1 MELYLVRHGE
11 PDWTQGGIARNDPVL
26 TQLGHDQAQ
35 LVADRLE
42 PLKGMDE
49 IWVSPMNR
57 AQQTGEPIAEALGF
71 DSETYDW
78 LHELKNPPEFEGQP
92 GEEVN
97 RYFETVNLRPIEDLW
112 DGFGKNGESFRD
124 FHIRVTEGLVDTLDS
139 HGIHPYPDSQH
150 LWKLD
155 ELGKRIVIVAHGG
168 TNAVILGYLL
178 GLDPV
183 PWEWERFAH
192 PHTGVSRL
200 NMVRIADGWAFSL
213 RQVGDVSHLPR
224 EMVTT

>member
-1 MELYLVRHGE
+1 MDLFLIRHGE
-11 PDWTQGGIARNDPVL
+11 PDWTQDGIARNDPVL
-26 TQLGHDQAQ
+26 TERGHQQAS
-35 LVADRLE
+35 LVAKRLGA
-42 PLKGMDE
+42 LHGVDE

-57 AQQTGEPIAEALGF
+57 AQETSVPIAAALGYER
-71 DSETYDW
+71 ETYDW

-112 DGFGKNGESFRD
+112 DGFGKNGESFLD
-124 FHIRVTEGLVDTLDS
+124 FHNRVTNGLVETLDA

-155 ELGKRIVIVAHGG
+155 EPGKRVLIVAHGG
-168 TNAVILGYLL
+168 TNAVILGHLL

-200 NMVRIADGWAFSL
+200 TMVRIADGWAFSL
-213 RQVGDVSHLPR
+213 RQLGDVAHLPDD
-224 EMVTT
+224 MVTA